1 MAMVEA
7 FVLIQAGVGLASQ
20 VVQAVSAIQ
29 GVRSADVVTGPYD
42 AVASVEAETMDALG
56 RLVVSK
62 IQAVEG
68 IARTLTC
75 PVVRL

>member
-1 MAMVEA
+1 MVEA

-68 IARTLTC
+68 VKRTLTC

>member
-20 VVQAVSAIQ
+20 VVQALSAIQ
-29 GVRSADVVTGPYD
+29 GVRSADLVTGPYD
-42 AVASVEAETMDALG
+42 AVASVEAESMDALG

-68 IARTLTC
+68 VARTLTC

>member
-1 MAMVEA
+1 MVEA

-68 IARTLTC
+68 VTRTLTC